1 MAQKDQLSQWAN
13 IAKIAAAIIALGALA
28 VNAWGFIRESRNVPD
43 LRYTILPTYDVKDMA
58 FSGIVVEN
66 RGRTPAL
73 NVNVILTDLEN
84 VIQLLHVPGPYGKKA
99 HIDWDPDNPTNE
111 AMVKMDSLPQ
121 GLSQP
126 IYLLTNGSVTLAEG
140 ETFTV
145 YSDKGKAR
153 LSSELG
159 SSLTWAEIILFAF
172 AFLGAMTLIVWLEN
186 RVVPFMAERSVKR
199 SLEKMYGA
207 EQSRKHHTV
216 EKDN

>member
-1 MAQKDQLSQWAN
+1 MEMTAKDQLSRWAD

-28 VNAWGFIRESRNVPD
+28 INAWGFIRQSRNVSD

-58 FSGIVVEN
+58 FSGIVAEN
-66 RGRTPAL
+66 RGQVPAL

-111 AMVKMDSLPQ
+111 AVVKMDSLPQ

-145 YSDKGKAR
+145 YSDRGKATP
-153 LSSELG
+153 SSEPE
-159 SSLTWAEIILFAF
+159 SSSVWIEVVFATIAGGIGFVLTEYVLQYVRYI
-172 AFLGAMTLIVWLEN
+172 
-186 RVVPFMAERSVKR
+186 RDR
-199 SLEKMYGA
+199 
-207 EQSRKHHTV
+207 
-216 EKDN
+216 D

>member
-1 MAQKDQLSQWAN
+1 MVQKDQLSQWAN
-13 IAKIAAAIIALGALA
+13 VAKIAAAIIALGALV
-28 VNAWGFIRESRNVPD
+28 VNAWGFVRESRNAPD

-58 FSGIVVEN
+58 FSGIVIEN
-66 RGRTPAL
+66 RGQVPAL

-111 AMVKMDSLPQ
+111 AMVKMESLPQ

-126 IYLLTNGSVTLAEG
+126 VYLLTDGTITLVEG

-145 YSDKGKAR
+145 YSDRGKAR
-153 LSSELG
+153 LSSESG
-159 SSLTWAEIILFAF
+159 SSSTWFEIVVLIFAV
-172 AFLGAMTLIVWLEN
+172 LGAGILVNQLLD
-186 RVVPFMAERSVKR
+186 RVASFMAVR
-199 SLEKMYGA
+199 SLRKKLA

-216 EKDN
+216 EKED